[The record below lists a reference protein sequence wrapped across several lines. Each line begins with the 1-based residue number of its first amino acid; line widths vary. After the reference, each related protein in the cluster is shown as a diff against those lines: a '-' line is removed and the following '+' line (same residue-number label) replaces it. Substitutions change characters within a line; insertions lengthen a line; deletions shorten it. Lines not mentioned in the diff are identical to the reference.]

1 MTLALPILLPLGA
14 AALAA
19 ALRTRPRAEATVVVA
34 TLSSVVALA
43 AWNLVSVSRHGPMDA
58 AMGGWAP
65 PIGIGL
71 HLDGLSALLAAVAAL
86 VSLTCALQG
95 LGDIPAERRRSGH
108 MAFLL
113 VIVGGV
119 QGALAT
125 ADLFNL
131 YVWFEVMLA
140 ASFGLMA
147 LGRSRTEIEG
157 ALRYML
163 PNFIGSM
170 MFLLGIAML
179 YGVAGTLS
187 YAHLAEVAPTL
198 PSDSVLASS
207 ALLATGFLL
216 KAAMFPMHT
225 WLPATYSVTPA
236 SVSALY
242 AALLGKVGVYALL
255 RVLPLLGSPWGGAL
269 VWIGAISMVLAVLA
283 AYGQSTVRRVLSFH
297 IISQMGYAVFAI
309 GIGTPLAYAS
319 AALFLVNNMLAKTA
333 LFHVAG
339 ILRGR
344 FGTDRLDG
352 LGGAWSPFV
361 AVLFLV
367 PALALVGLPPSTGF
381 WAKWSIVGATV
392 ESGAWVLLAGALLT
406 GVMTLLSMMKIW
418 SEAFWKP
425 APHPMPEHV
434 PPLAWIPAAVLGAA
448 VLVAGLLPDPLLRIA
463 YGAGALLAGAP

>member
-1 MTLALPILLPLGA
+1 MTVALPILLPLGA
-14 AALAA
+14 AGLAA
-19 ALRTRPRAEATVVVA
+19 LLRNRPRAEATVVMA
-34 TLSSVVALA
+34 TTSAVLVLT
-43 AWNLVSVSRHGPMDA
+43 AWNLAAVVRGGPMDA
-58 AMGGWAP
+58 AAGGWAP
-65 PIGIGL
+65 PIGIAL

-86 VSLTCALQG
+86 VSWTCVLQG
-95 LGDIPAERRRSGH
+95 LGDIGGERRRTGH
-108 MAFLL
+108 MAFVL

-163 PNFIGSM
+163 PNFVGSM
-170 MFLLGIAML
+170 LFLLGIAIL

-187 YAHLAEVAPTL
+187 FAQLAEVAPLL
-198 PSDSVLASS
+198 PPKSVLAAS
-207 ALLATGFLL
+207 AFLATAFLL
-216 KAAMFPMHT
+216 KAAMFPLHA

-255 RVLPLLGSPWGGAL
+255 RVLPLLGAPWGTAL
-269 VWIGAISMVLAVLA
+269 IWIGATSMVLAVLA
-283 AYGQSTVRRVLSFH
+283 AYGQTTVRRILSFH
-297 IISQMGYAVFAI
+297 IISQMGYAVSAI
-309 GIGTPLAYAS
+309 GLGTPLAYT
-319 AALFLVNNMLAKTA
+319 AAVLFVVHNMLAKTA
-333 LFHVAG
+333 LFQVAG

-352 LGGAWSPFV
+352 VGGAWSP
-361 AVLFLV
+361 AVCALFLV
-367 PALALVGLPPSTGF
+367 PALALVGFPPSTGF
-381 WAKWSIVGATV
+381 WAKWSIVRATIASEAWLLLGA
-392 ESGAWVLLAGALLT
+392 ALLT

-425 APHPMPEHV
+425 APTPLPQHV
-434 PPLAWIPAAVLGAA
+434 PLLAWVPALLLGATVVA
-448 VLVAGLLPDPLLRIA
+448 AGLAPEPMLRIA
-463 YGAGALLAGAP
+463 HAAGATLAGAP